1 MEKTILPGALHGTVA
16 APASKSEL
24 HRALI
29 CAALCGGETE
39 IECPEPPAD
48 VLATAEG
55 LRQLG
60 AGMEYRNEKYYV
72 NQIRPQHSATVDCG
86 ESGSTL
92 RFLLPLAAAL
102 GTETEFLCRG
112 RLAERPIRPLLDA
125 LNAFGCVAEPTPGG
139 FSLQG
144 KLHPG
149 NYLLDA
155 SASSQFLT
163 GLLLALPLLPGSSI
177 TVSGPI
183 ASMNYVNLTTCTAS
197 RFGVEIC
204 CRDGEYTA
212 VGSYASPWTYA
223 PEGDWSAAAYWLV
236 AAAMGSDLTVEGLCP
251 DSVQGDRAVA
261 ELIERVRLGGAVI
274 DAEPV
279 PDLVPPLAVLAAV
292 TPGETCFVHAA
303 RLRQKESDR
312 LAALAALLNGL
323 GGRCTETADGLA
335 ICGVPSL
342 KGGEADS
349 FGDHRIAMAA
359 AVAATVCESPVLLR
373 GAESTAKSYP
383 AFWRDFESLG
393 GKMK

>member
-1 MEKTILPGALHGTVA
+1 MEKTILPGALHGTVT

-29 CAALCGGETE
+29 CAALCGGETV
-39 IECPEPPAD
+39 IECPEPAMD

-60 AGMEYRNEKYYV
+60 AGVEYQNEKYYV
-72 NQIRPQHSATVDCG
+72 NQIRPRRSAVVDCG

-112 RLAERPIRPLLDA
+112 RLAERPIRPLLDV
-125 LNAFGCVAEPTPGG
+125 LNANGCAVQVTAEGYMLRG
-139 FSLQG
+139 R
-144 KLHPG
+144 LHPG
-149 NYLLDA
+149 DYRLDA

-163 GLLLALPLLPGSSI
+163 GLLLALPLLSGSRI

-183 ASMNYVNLTTCTAS
+183 ASKDYVNLTVHIAKH
-197 RFGVEIC
+197 FGVELRC
-204 CRDGEYTA
+204 AGDVYAAT
-212 VGSYASPWTYA
+212 GSYASPGVYA
-223 PEGDWSAAAYWLV
+223 PEGDWSAGAYWLV
-236 AAAMGSDLTVEGLCP
+236 AAAMGSELVVAGLCP
-251 DSVQGDRAVA
+251 DSAQGDRTVTG
-261 ELIERVRLGGAVI
+261 LIEEICRGRAVI
-274 DAEPV
+274 DAETV
-279 PDLVPPLAVLAAV
+279 PDLAPPLAVLAAV
-292 TPGETCFVHAA
+292 TPGETRIVHAA

-323 GGRCTETADGLA
+323 GGCCTETADGLV
-335 ICGVPSL
+335 IRGVPSL
-342 KGGEADS
+342 KGGCADS

-393 GKMK
+393 GKTK